1 MNYRRLYI
9 FVEGGDDE
17 RFFESVIKPI
27 CEKEFN
33 IVQCWQYSQKKKEKI
48 NSYLNSIRSMQDA
61 GLADIIIVADLD
73 ESPCVTDRKERVLS
87 SFRTLSADASK
98 PIEPR
103 SSTRILIVCREIE
116 SWYLA
121 GLNASECERL
131 GISTGLYN
139 TDHLTKERF
148 LGLMPKRYNSKA
160 EFMLEI
166 LQVFD
171 HDTARS
177 KNTSFGYFMRKYE
190 SDE

>member
-1 MNYRRLYI
+1 M
-9 FVEGGDDE
+9 VEGNDDE

-27 CEKEFN
+27 CENEYN
-33 IVQCWQYSQKKKEKI
+33 IAQCWQYSQKKKEKI

-87 SFRTLSADASK
+87 SFRSLSANASE
-98 PIEPR
+98 PIDPR
-103 SSTRILIVCREIE
+103 SSIRIVIVCREIE

-131 GISTGLYN
+131 GISQGLYN
-139 TDHLTKERF
+139 TDHLTKEQF
-148 LGLMPKRYNSKA
+148 LGLMPKGYNSRA

-166 LQVFD
+166 LRVFD
-171 HDTARS
+171 QDTARS
-177 KNTSFGYFMRKYE
+177 RNTSFGYFMRKYE
-190 SDE
+190 SDD

>member
-1 MNYRRLYI
+1 M
-9 FVEGGDDE
+9 VEGNDDE

-27 CEKEFN
+27 CENEYN

-87 SFRTLSADASK
+87 SFRSLSANASE
-98 PIEPR
+98 PIDPR
-103 SSTRILIVCREIE
+103 SSIRILIVCREIE

-121 GLNASECERL
+121 GLNAGECERL
-131 GISTGLYN
+131 GISTGLHN

-148 LGLMPKRYNSKA
+148 LGLMPKRYNSRA
-160 EFMLEI
+160 EFMIEI

-171 HDTARS
+171 QDTARS
-177 KNTSFGYFMRKYE
+177 RNTSFGYFMRKYE
-190 SDE
+190 SDEW